1 MTDRRGLWAA
11 LLAYGIWGAFPLYFQ
26 LTKPAGSLEV
36 VAHRVVWSMLIL
48 LLMLLA
54 MKRLPAVR
62 RWCTPDVLWRLAL
75 AAVLIG
81 VNWLTYIWAV
91 TNGHTLDASLGYF
104 LNPLLSVAL
113 GVAFLGERLSPL
125 QWVGVGAALLGA
137 LYLCVVSP
145 QFPWVAL
152 VLAATF
158 ALYGWIK
165 KKVRA
170 PALEGMLIETSW
182 LLLPALAVLAWL
194 AGQQQLVFAHHT
206 PGTDVA
212 LWGTGLATTIPLLA
226 FGVAAQRLPL
236 AMLGM
241 MQYVAPTLQFLCGVL
256 ILQEPM
262 DGHRLTGFVGVW
274 IGLALFTLAS
284 VQRIRQQLRQ
294 SPV

>member
-11 LLAYGIWGAFPLYFQ
+11 LLAYGVWGVFPLYFQ
-26 LTKPAGSLEV
+26 LTKSAGSLEV

-54 MKRLPAVR
+54 VKRLPTVL
-62 RWCTPDVLWRLAL
+62 RWCTPDVLWRLAV
-75 AAVLIG
+75 AAVLLG
-81 VNWLTYIWAV
+81 ANWLVYIWAV
-91 TNGHTLDASLGYF
+91 THGHTLDASLGYF

-113 GVAFLGERLSPL
+113 GVVFLGERLSPL
-125 QWVGVGAALLGA
+125 QWAGVGAALLGA

-165 KKVRA
+165 KKVRT
-170 PALEGMLIETSW
+170 PALEGMLIETAW
-182 LLLPALAVLAWL
+182 LLLPALGVLGWL
-194 AGQQQLVFAHHT
+194 AGQQQLVFLHHSAS
-206 PGTDVA
+206 TDLA

-241 MQYVAPTLQFLCGVL
+241 MQYVAPTLQFVCGVL

-262 DGHRLTGFVGVW
+262 DAHRLTGFVGVW

-284 VQRIRQQLRQ
+284 VQRMRQQLRQ